1 MGHRASITGQRH
13 PAQAVAFANFPQC
26 RPGLTARE
34 ACAAQPGP
42 FQRGKLTQLVADAV
56 GKFSRYLYSLLHT
69 PFTSLPPA
77 RPPLSN
83 SESITNFQPHL
94 PSLAGRAY
102 RCQCG
107 CPVFFRNSACLACGT
122 PLGYEP
128 EHARLLPL
136 MAHTAPDA
144 APDTWVIWQDSEI
157 VGAVAATEPAG
168 NRNDA
173 GQPDNSMLPPPPRTY
188 TRCTNLQTPAACNWL
203 VQTDG
208 SQNGTL
214 LCRACRLNRVIP
226 DLNDPAH
233 PDNGLLWGRIEL
245 AKRRLVSALLA
256 LGLPVASRMTED
268 TQRGMMFDFLRS
280 PDNGP
285 HVMTGHDTGLITLSL
300 DEADDA
306 VREAVRKAM
315 REPYRTL
322 LGHFRHE
329 VGHYYWDR
337 LVHNTS
343 WMDGF
348 RALFGDEN
356 LDYADALRQNY
367 EQGPPDQWWLHYVS
381 AYASMHPWEDWAECW
396 AHYLHMRDTIDTAL
410 SFGLS
415 ANSAQLEVTPFTLDA
430 LYQPEHPDAQHFLD
444 FLNDW
449 LRLTTMLNEMSRSM
463 GQPDFYPF
471 ILPHEV
477 VAKLHFIHL
486 LVTSASWLSSDL
498 VFMQNA
504 QTPLD
509 GQSAGATQ
517 IPLEPFPPLQP
528 LQPMQPLVPMAPLQP
543 IASNDALTQN
553 QNANQTQGQSNDNNG
568 APMPGK
574 GQNPNPVH
582 F

>member
-1 MGHRASITGQRH
+1 M
-13 PAQAVAFANFPQC
+13 
-26 RPGLTARE
+26 
-34 ACAAQPGP
+34 
-42 FQRGKLTQLVADAV
+42 
-56 GKFSRYLYSLLHT
+56 
-69 PFTSLPPA
+69 
-77 RPPLSN
+77 LS
-83 SESITNFQPHL
+83 SESITHFQPHL

-128 EHARLLPL
+128 NQARLLPL
-136 MAHTAPDA
+136 MPNTAPDA
-144 APDTWVIWQDSEI
+144 APDTWVAWQDASAL
-157 VGAVAATEPAG
+157 GSAAAPAD
-168 NRNDA
+168 NPVVD
-173 GQPDNSMLPPPPRTY
+173 GQPVSY

-203 VQTDG
+203 VPADG
-208 SQNGTL
+208 SQNGML

-226 DLNDPAH
+226 DLNDAAH
-233 PDNGLLWGRIEL
+233 PDNGMLWGRIEL

-268 TQRGMMFDFLRS
+268 TERGMMFDFLRS

-285 HVMTGHDTGLITLSL
+285 HVMTGHDTGLITMSL
-300 DEADDA
+300 HEADDA

-315 REPYRTL
+315 HEPYRTL

-337 LVHNTS
+337 LVHNTH

-356 LDYADALRQNY
+356 LDYAAALRQNY
-367 EQGPPDQWWLHYVS
+367 EQGPPAQWWLHYVS

-396 AHYLHMRDTIDTAL
+396 AHYLHMRDTVDTAL

-430 LYQPEHPDAQHFLD
+430 LYQPDHPDAQHFLD

-486 LVTSASWLSSDL
+486 LVTSASWLPNDMGLAPNAAPLDQQTADAAQNL
-498 VFMQNA
+498 VEPLA
-504 QTPLD
+504 PLTPL
-509 GQSAGATQ
+509 S
-517 IPLEPFPPLQP
+517 PLP
-528 LQPMQPLVPMAPLQP
+528 PMQPLVPMAPLQP
-543 IASNDALTQN
+543 VPTNGSSTQSQSSGDIGGALTSQPQN
-553 QNANQTQGQSNDNNG
+553 SDLDDFQAN
-568 APMPGK
+568 
-574 GQNPNPVH
+574 
-582 F
+582 